1 MSKKEEIL
9 NQLEGLVRESG
20 YWCALAIMVMTDL
33 SVDVHK
39 ILEIDWRSRI
49 SFREFSLLYGLLV
62 KQPFNRD
69 VPDFETLNRH
79 TNSTY
84 TLLHQL
90 HESYGEPF
98 RDHMKSALE
107 TKEQQQVDVTAGEN
121 LKKIF
126 GQGDWMTEPIF
137 YGGYGAYGFQFL
149 DMAKKRYK
157 FDAEWLATK
166 KHISVEAMAALASEL
181 MILQER
187 KALEFPIPQNPTYE
201 DACRKALSVLS
212 FQSSELG
219 SVNAETRRS
228 FLDIF
233 SLIPGGANKGFNYP
247 GSYNQVESHPLIKL
261 GDDEYFLPIWFNLA
275 QSIYE
280 SPFYW
285 MRSDSQYKEEAF
297 RHRGETTE
305 GICYDLLKNVC
316 GPHKVFK
323 DVKISRS
330 KGKTVTDADVLA
342 LLGNKAIVVQA
353 KSKKLTELAR
363 QGDEEKLKSDFK
375 EGVQKAYEQ
384 GLACRGAIL
393 GDSVEFISDTG
404 EKIQIHETVND
415 AYLLCVL
422 SDEYPALIHQVEAYL
437 SKKSSDP
444 HPVVINLFDL
454 EIITHYL
461 NDPFE
466 LFYYVRQ
473 RTALANYFRG
483 EEMSLLAQHLKHKL
497 HPAPNVDFVYLD
509 HSMAQLIDAN
519 YPVARGYQV
528 KTEASEKLTHQWR
541 NPGFETLLSHVK
553 RAQHPG
559 VTDGVFFLLDLS
571 SDSAD
576 TLMSGIEK
584 IKSKARERD
593 RVQVFTMS
601 LDQGNSG
608 TSVVAI
614 PRAQAGEIEQRTLAY
629 AMARKYELRAERWLG
644 IGCVIGSADTIDTVV
659 YSSKPWEKDPALEE
673 MADVLKSSGVPL
685 NKEMKRIG
693 RNDPCYCGSGK
704 KYKKCHLK

>member
-9 NQLEGLVRESG
+9 NQIEGLVREPG
-20 YWCALAIMVMTDL
+20 YWCALAVMVLNDL
-33 SVDVHK
+33 SVDVRK
-39 ILEIDWRSRI
+39 ILEIDWRNRI

-62 KQPFNRD
+62 KEPFNRD
-69 VPDFETLNRH
+69 VPGLDNLARLI
-79 TNSTY
+79 NSTY
-84 TLLHQL
+84 KVLHQL
-90 HESYGEPF
+90 HESYFEPF
-98 RDHMKSALE
+98 SDQMKSALE
-107 TKEQQQVDVTAGEN
+107 TKEQQDDVTVREN
-121 LKKIF
+121 LKKTF
-126 GQGDWMTEPIF
+126 GQGDWMTEPMF
-137 YGGYGAYGFQFL
+137 YGGSGAYGFQFL
-149 DMAKKRYK
+149 GLAKKRYE
-157 FDAEWLATK
+157 FDAEWLATE
-166 KHISVEAMAALASEL
+166 KHISIDAMAALASEL
-181 MILQER
+181 KILQER
-187 KALEFPIPQNPTYE
+187 KAIAFPIPQNPTYE

-212 FQSSELG
+212 FHSSELG
-219 SVNAETRRS
+219 SVNAEARRS

-233 SLIPGGANKGFNYP
+233 SLIPGAANKGFNYP

-261 GDDEYFLPIWFNLA
+261 GDDEYFLPVWFNLA

-285 MRSDSQYKEEAF
+285 MRNDSQYREKSF

-305 GICYDLLKNVC
+305 RICYDLLKSVC

-323 DVKISRS
+323 DVRISR
-330 KGKTVTDADVLA
+330 GKKETVTDADVLA

-375 EGVQKAYEQ
+375 EGIQKAYEQ
-384 GLACRGAIL
+384 GLACRDAIL
-393 GDSVEFISDTG
+393 DESAEFISDTG
-404 EKIQIHETVND
+404 KKIHIHETVDD

-437 SKKSSDP
+437 SKRSGDP
-444 HPVVINLFDL
+444 HPIVISLFDL

-483 EEMSLLAQHLKHKL
+483 EEMSLLAHHLRHKL
-497 HPAPNVDFVYLD
+497 YPAPNVDFVYVD
-509 HSMAQLIDAN
+509 HAMAQLIDAN
-519 YPVARGYQV
+519 YPVARGYQA
-528 KTEASEKLTHQWR
+528 KTEAFEKLRHQWR

-553 RAQHPG
+553 GAQHPG

-584 IKSKARERD
+584 IKSKARQRGK
-593 RVQVFTMS
+593 VQAFAMS
-601 LDQGNSG
+601 LDHGNSG
-608 TSVVAI
+608 TSVVAV
-614 PRAQAGEIEQRTLAY
+614 PRAQAGEIEQGTLAY

-644 IGCVIGSADTIDTVV
+644 FGCVAGSADMIDAVV
-659 YSSKPWEKDPALEE
+659 YSNKPWGEDPALEE
-673 MADVLKSSGVPL
+673 MAKNVLKNSGVPL
-685 NKEMKRIG
+685 NKDMKRIG
-693 RNDPCYCGSGK
+693 RNDPCFCGSGK